1 MGCGDALLPETLL
14 VDPEPEEPEPILED
28 DPTYSYG
35 FGVSCDVNVT
45 GPCAITD
52 DGKCGQSDNFPKVY
66 GMNQRCEFTC
76 LPPNSILRVI
86 AFNLEPKALEEAY
99 SYDKDPSMCNF
110 DYVKIGRQRFCGK
123 DGPHNYEMGEMTSF
137 LYKADMGSF
146 GDRSLPY
153 HGFKICWSDDL
164 PPVGPPPPAYPP
176 GVEDPN
182 LADYEDPF
190 FPDPFFPTYGDP
202 AGPSIIV
209 GPSPPYSTYGTY
221 EDPGGECDCPEEPD
235 FDDDAAFRL
244 ADAVFVAEAWAGK
257 KELPPGVCGDP
268 PGDFDGD
275 GAFRLADAV
284 FVAEVWAGKKSFC
297 PSRRRRLAVPQGAS
311 PGTYG
316 SLIGFKEGQTMTA
329 RP

>member
-1 MGCGDALLPETLL
+1 
-14 VDPEPEEPEPILED
+14 
-28 DPTYSYG
+28 
-35 FGVSCDVNVT
+35 
-45 GPCAITD
+45 
-52 DGKCGQSDNFPKVY
+52 
-66 GMNQRCEFTC
+66 
-76 LPPNSILRVI
+76 
-86 AFNLEPKALEEAY
+86 
-99 SYDKDPSMCNF
+99 MCNF
-110 DYVKIGRQRFCGK
+110 DYVKIGRTRFCGK

-182 LADYEDPF
+182 LADYEDP
-190 FPDPFFPTYGDP
+190 
-202 AGPSIIV
+202 V
-209 GPSPPYSTYGTY
+209 VPPYSY
-221 EDPGGECDCPEEPD
+221 DSGGECSCPEEPD

-257 KELPPGVCGDP
+257 KELPPGVCGAP

-297 PSRRRRLAVPQGAS
+297 SSRRRRLAVPQGTS